1 MSEGRF
7 LIASLMT
14 WRRSRAGGSG
24 RRRAAWRGP
33 TPSASTDTPTRCRR
47 TGDSGSR
54 LVERRDRILVGLGE
68 IVEECVELPIDVLA
82 YALAPAAEVQHRRG
96 RVVIFAVTLVWSFT
110 KRRTGDRS
118 VQLAGHLHAA
128 RLGLDAG
135 ELDALRGVVAFGA
148 AELLKEV
155 EMPPG
160 AAAARVALAKNRAS
174 SIVACEEV
182 PATVLWAMSCL
193 ASGWV
198 VFGEE
203 PLSGRRSRGQYLN
216 GTPATDP
223 ARARQSGQGQ
233 CSRPRQGRRSSCLLH
248 RFSFGKRPLPPSIR
262 SVLPPASCGWR
273 KSALLPPAWR
283 H

>member
-1 MSEGRF
+1 MS
-7 LIASLMT
+7 SN
-14 WRRSRAGGSG
+14 RRQRQPPCG
-24 RRRAAWRGP
+24 
-33 TPSASTDTPTRCRR
+33 TPRPHPCR
-47 TGDSGSR
+47 S
-54 LVERRDRILVGLGE
+54 RRDRGRMRR
-68 IVEECVELPIDVLA
+68 
-82 YALAPAAEVQHRRG
+82 APDRRPCICACARRG
-96 RVVIFAVTLVWSFT
+96 STAPTGAGMVIFAVTLVWSFT

-135 ELDALRGVVAFGA
+135 ELGALRGLVAFGA

-198 VFGEE
+198 VFDEE

-248 RFSFGKRPLPPSIR
+248 RFSFGKRPLPASIR
-262 SVLPPASCGWR
+262 SVPPPASCGWR
-273 KSALLPPAWR
+273 KSA
-283 H
+283 